1 MATPTNVLEF
11 LIPSGNW
18 ILVGNEY
25 EGITFTADET
35 ITKDQFEAGFAQYD
49 AWKAEQDAAK
59 AAKKATAEAKLA
71 ALGLTTDDLKALG
84 LN

>member
-59 AAKKATAEAKLA
+59 VVAKATAEAKLA
-71 ALGLTTDDLKALG
+71 ALGLTPDDLKALG
-84 LN
+84 L